1 MMFPPPKPEQ
11 QQQDEKQQEEEGQQQ
26 QQQQQDEEQ
35 QQEQQQEEGQH
46 RTEGELE
53 VVFSDWE
60 ATNVGPALWDLAYL
74 TTLSQAPPQR
84 RQRQPA
90 LLAAYLAALAKAGG
104 PSLTPED
111 GKPLTLFLS
120 ALIFQRQHGR
130 SC

>member
-11 QQQDEKQQEEEGQQQ
+11 QQQDEKQQEE
-26 QQQQQDEEQ
+26 Q
-35 QQEQQQEEGQH
+35 QQEQEQEEERQH

-104 PSLTPED
+104 PSLAPED